1 VAPEVFKQPDDL
13 FAVGR
18 SFVEV
23 ALDLAG
29 RMAQARAHRTRTQL
43 ERARVLRICGDSR
56 RARKLQQSAP
66 VSARELGMA
75 APQV

>member
-1 VAPEVFKQPDDL
+1 VPEVFKQPDDF

-29 RMAQARAHRTRTQL
+29 RMAGTGAPDAH
-43 ERARVLRICGDSR
+43 A
-56 RARKLQQSAP
+56 ARKGP
-66 VSARELGMA
+66 GA
-75 APQV
+75 AHLR